1 MMNLAFNVRAD
12 KEKRQNAMITLLILA
27 RWRTAYEIFIKEVGE
42 NDKVICSAIRIVGE
56 SCNED
61 NVSRTKSAMINA
73 VLPWCLEMMNSTFT
87 ERVNASEYCLL
98 NVLNSGMNDE
108 PDSKPDETLTKKH
121 KKVIDKILSCLLG
134 KIGHETATGI
144 ANKDTLIEF
153 ITHNIHYTALDWAKR
168 LVELRGLQKLMEVA
182 SEMVKFK
189 NKISI
194 DITSS
199 TQTLISM
206 YLTEMYE
213 KMICNDDDKKTFI
226 NAIDEFIGDKL
237 PKSDTESKVRIVLA
251 ITTLI
256 FSPLDALEVDS
267 IVADVLP
274 WCLEMMNSAFTRRI
288 DASQYCLQT
297 ILKTYSGLN
306 DEPDSI
312 PDEALCKK
320 HKKEIDRIL
329 SCLLNKIGNETTTG
343 IARDALI
350 KFITRNIHY
359 TALHWAKQLLEFGG
373 LEILMEV
380 ASQCQSEYCNSLDYT
395 SSTQTITSVCLAKID
410 ENLDENDKEKFF
422 DIINEFIRAELQTTN
437 VGCHMRAIVA
447 MTIVTL
453 GPFNVANAII
463 TENGFD
469 DMIFYFLGEKRN
481 DLLIKKMICEFIYA
495 VVTKYD
501 EFNTFIRRCFTI
513 LRDLCHL
520 APNDSE
526 DPDDS
531 ADLDNSENLDNSK
544 DPDDSENLDNSE
556 SSHDSEH
563 LIDSIRIRAFVGI
576 CKMTK
581 FKVLEEELQAVLTFD
596 KKQIDTW
603 LKVCRRFLTNLQK
616 DMKKWAVEG
625 LSYLTF
631 NLGVKDD
638 LIRDQHAVQ
647 AIIEFAKAAENQS
660 VLYQVDVLLV
670 NLCSAYDNYDLPPER
685 KMFVNCFN
693 IDHIQAEDDYVQER
707 RRVLA
712 EAGVTSALVSL
723 AKTGSENSK
732 ELIARVF
739 NAICSE
745 HDLRIIVI
753 QEGGTETLLSLALNG
768 TNTGMIYATR
778 ALAYLALTTSPEV
791 AFPGQIIMEIVQPI
805 SNLLS
810 PKRSVNERCDALT
823 ALCNLASVND
833 SMREHIFKTECEKIE
848 QCMRD
853 DNNMLKRTYI
863 QLINNLVLSHKVA
876 IQFVEQRSDHLFDLM
891 NWLVKDDTDDHTKK
905 ALAGTLA
912 TLTAAGKETCEKL
925 LGWDLWP
932 TFLPFLLNDP
942 NDELQHKGTKIALN
956 MMKNA
961 KDVAAKLIKTD
972 TIIKRVRE
980 LSDNDT
986 VQNKEFK
993 ELASRV
999 LEAAAETQ
1007 EGKLKRDIERNG
1019 SCQSTDNIEH
1029 SIKRIKRE

>member
-1 MMNLAFNVRAD
+1 M
-12 KEKRQNAMITLLILA
+12 
-27 RWRTAYEIFIKEVGE
+27 
-42 NDKVICSAIRIVGE
+42 
-56 SCNED
+56 
-61 NVSRTKSAMINA
+61 
-73 VLPWCLEMMNSTFT
+73 EM
-87 ERVNASEYCLL
+87 
-98 NVLNSGMNDE
+98 
-108 PDSKPDETLTKKH
+108 
-121 KKVIDKILSCLLG
+121 
-134 KIGHETATGI
+134 
-144 ANKDTLIEF
+144 
-153 ITHNIHYTALDWAKR
+153 
-168 LVELRGLQKLMEVA
+168 A

-206 YLTEMYE
+206 YLTEVYE
-213 KMICNDDDKKTFI
+213 KMICNDDKKIFI

-237 PKSDTESKVRIVLA
+237 PKFDTEFKVRIVLA

-312 PDEALCKK
+312 PDEALCMM

-329 SCLLNKIGNETTTG
+329 SCLLDKIGNETTTG

-350 KFITRNIHY
+350 KFIMRNIHY
-359 TALHWAKQLLEFGG
+359 TALHWAKQLLEFSG

-380 ASQCQSEYCNSLDYT
+380 ACQCQNEYCNSLDYT

-410 ENLDENDKEKFF
+410 ENLDENDKEEFF
-422 DIINEFIRAELQTTN
+422 DIINEFIREELQTTD

-544 DPDDSENLDNSE
+544 DPDDSENLDNSMNLVNSE

-563 LIDSIRIRAFVGI
+563 LKDSIRIRAFVGI

-581 FKVLEEELQAVLTFD
+581 FKVLEEELQAVLMFD
-596 KKQIDTW
+596 KKQTDTW

-631 NLGVKDD
+631 DLGVKED

-670 NLCSAYDNYDLPPER
+670 NLCTAYDNYDLPLER
-685 KMFVNCFN
+685 EMFVNYFDLEN
-693 IDHIQAEDDYVQER
+693 QILAEDSFVRKR

-712 EAGVTSALVSL
+712 KAGVTSALVSL
-723 AKTGSENSK
+723 AKIGSENSK
-732 ELIARVF
+732 KLIARVF

-745 HDLRIIVI
+745 QDLRNIVV
-753 QEGGTETLLSLALNG
+753 QEGGTKTLLSLALNS
-768 TNTGMIYATR
+768 TNIGKIDATR
-778 ALAYLALTTSPEV
+778 ALVYLALTTLPEV
-791 AFPGQIIMEIVQPI
+791 TFPGQIIMEVVQLIP
-805 SNLLS
+805 NLLN
-810 PKRSVNERCDALT
+810 PERSVNERCDALT

-848 QCMRD
+848 QCMRE

-863 QLINNLVLSHKVA
+863 QLINNLVLAHKVA